1 MAALECSEFLAR
13 FSEFHDELPE
23 AAERGL
29 LHEHHETCPSC
40 RRYARVVDQG
50 VKILKDLPRP
60 EPSEGFRS
68 TLNHRIRPLSIAS
81 SSGAHLPHPSIGSQ
95 MTSGANMGAVAAIAV
110 VLCVIAWSP
119 TLLPASSEVELPAV
133 VVSAPPG
140 SLASPDARATGL
152 FASPASFPLAP
163 SPEGLWG
170 RPHLLLYEYSPLSG
184 QNRRPRLVRA
194 ALDR

>member
-1 MAALECSEFLAR
+1 MAAMECSEFLDR
-13 FSEFHDELPE
+13 FSEFQDELLE
-23 AAERGL
+23 GEERGL
-29 LHEHHETCPSC
+29 IEEHHETCPSC

-50 VKILKDLPRP
+50 VKILRDLPQP

-68 TLNHRIRPLSIAS
+68 TLHHRTRHLRIAS
-81 SSGAHLPHPSIGSQ
+81 SSGTHLPHPSFGSQ
-95 MTSGANMGAVAAIAV
+95 MTSGATMGAVAAIAV

-119 TLLPASSEVELPAV
+119 TLLPMASDIELPAV

-140 SLASPDARATGL
+140 SLAAPDGMDMRL

-170 RPHLLLYEYSPLSG
+170 RPHLLLYEYSPLSD
-184 QNRRPRLVRA
+184 QNRRARLART
-194 ALDR
+194 ALDQ

>member
-1 MAALECSEFLAR
+1 MAAMECSEFLAR
-13 FSEFHDELPE
+13 FSEFQDELLE
-23 AAERGL
+23 GDELGL
-29 LHEHHETCPSC
+29 IQEHHEMCPSC

-50 VKILKDLPRP
+50 VKVLRDLPQP

-68 TLNHRIRPLSIAS
+68 TLHHRIRHLSLAP
-81 SSGAHLPHPSIGSQ
+81 SSGSHLPHPTIGNQ
-95 MTSGANMGAVAAIAV
+95 MTSGATMGAVAAIAV

-119 TLLPASSEVELPAV
+119 TLLPIASEVELPAV
-133 VVSAPPG
+133 VVSAAPG
-140 SLASPDARATGL
+140 SLAVPDGTNMRL

-184 QNRRPRLVRA
+184 QNRQPRLVRTG
-194 ALDR
+194 LDQ